1 MHTAIVLSTAVLG
14 AVMLGMHLC
23 GALGRAV
30 IPGLEVGDKILPLLS
45 LEVLPPVVAGL
56 FLAGPLAAIMSTIDS
71 QLILASATLI
81 KDVYIHCFQPDAA
94 TDSGAGKR
102 LHQLSFYTTALIGI
116 IVFLAALR
124 PPDLIVWLNLFAFG
138 GLQAAFFWPLVLGLY
153 WRRANSAGALASIVV
168 GVGSYFVFNIVWD
181 RFWGMHVIVPT
192 LVLGGL
198 AFVVTSL
205 GTNPP
210 RRGVMDVFWG
220 K

>member
-1 MHTAIVLSTAVLG
+1 
-14 AVMLGMHLC
+14 
-23 GALGRAV
+23 
-30 IPGLEVGDKILPLLS
+30 
-45 LEVLPPVVAGL
+45 
-56 FLAGPLAAIMSTIDS
+56 
-71 QLILASATLI
+71 
-81 KDVYIHCFQPDAA
+81 
-94 TDSGAGKR
+94 